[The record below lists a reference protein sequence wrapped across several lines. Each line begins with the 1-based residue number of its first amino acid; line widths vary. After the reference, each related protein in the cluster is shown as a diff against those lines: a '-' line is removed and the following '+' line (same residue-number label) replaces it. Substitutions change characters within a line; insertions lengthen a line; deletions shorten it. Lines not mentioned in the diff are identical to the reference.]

1 MEEYNFPISDYE
13 AYQKYPKLN
22 WVYNQTRLLTE
33 QHIEWS
39 PFPTEALTTGI
50 RPFTFDTNKC
60 EFFNDVAKLGNGF
73 IYVAPV
79 HGDSV
84 YTECAIVKGEV
95 KWMSHYDESFTLNA
109 DISGAVDLR
118 ISAFVTLFMNKF
130 SGIISFETI
139 DNEIYG
145 IKLRPTQELISS
157 YPPEASKLLKKLYKK
172 PATQTVQA

>member
-1 MEEYNFPISDYE
+1 MEEYNFPVSDYE

-39 PFPTEALTTGI
+39 PFPTDSLNTGI
-50 RPFTFDTNKC
+50 RPFTFDCVKC
-60 EFFNDVAKLGNGF
+60 QFFSDVSVLGNGF

-84 YTECAIVKGEV
+84 FTECVIVKGEV
-95 KWMSHYDESFTLNA
+95 KWMAHYDDEYTINP
-109 DISGAVDLR
+109 DISGAIDLR
-118 ISAFVTLFMNKF
+118 ISAFVTLFMSKF
-130 SGIISFETI
+130 SGIVSFETI

-145 IKLRPTQELISS
+145 IKLRPTQELIDS
-157 YPPEASKLLKKLYKK
+157 YPTEALKLLKKLYKK
-172 PATQTVQA
+172 PAVQSAQA